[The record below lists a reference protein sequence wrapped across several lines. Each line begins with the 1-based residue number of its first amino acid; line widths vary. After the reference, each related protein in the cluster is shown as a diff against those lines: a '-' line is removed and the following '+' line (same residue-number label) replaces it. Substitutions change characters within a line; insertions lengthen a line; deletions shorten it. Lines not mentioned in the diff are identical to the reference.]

1 MLRRAGCGLVV
12 LGTLGSRFLTAY
24 AACPA
29 VTSRLPVPPRGA
41 SGRAVASR
49 DPRIRHPHPRAGG
62 ITAVF
67 NILLCLSFVG
77 LYFPRGRAGPP
88 QGAGPGAGLA
98 AQDGTRE
105 FAVAGYFL
113 RRSGSALFRLIFTP
127 RVRLVRAYRFVDT
140 LLTDTRVDSFHDAHD
155 MKHINHKQPGYTRR
169 VCTGRTRRTAEL
181 GNSIDTRRR
190 ADDRIDTCIRSAIGW
205 RLVKSH
211 PRSTRC
217 GIQVGAMTVG
227 ELGRAPPT

>member
-1 MLRRAGCGLVV
+1 MRSADPETANAVLYIIRYFCLFRLSDTLLIVLSTPEDGTGHRTPAG
-12 LGTLGSRFLTAY
+12 A
-24 AACPA
+24 PA
-29 VTSRLPVPPRGA
+29 RPRGQGQGSQRR
-41 SGRAVASR
+41 SG
-49 DPRIRHPHPRAGG
+49 G
-62 ITAVF
+62 
-67 NILLCLSFVG
+67 
-77 LYFPRGRAGPP
+77 
-88 QGAGPGAGLA
+88 
-98 AQDGTRE
+98 RE
-105 FAVAGYFL
+105 FAHCRVS
-113 RRSGSALFRLIFTP
+113 SGSGLRSCPMSSFDLVLHLSWFVLI
-127 RVRLVRAYRFVDT
+127 FVDT

-155 MKHINHKQPGYTRR
+155 MKHINHKQPGYARR

>member
-1 MLRRAGCGLVV
+1 MLG
-12 LGTLGSRFLTAY
+12 
-24 AACPA
+24 
-29 VTSRLPVPPRGA
+29 
-41 SGRAVASR
+41 R
-49 DPRIRHPHPRAGG
+49 DPRIPIRG
-62 ITAVF
+62 ITAVLSF
-67 NILLCLSFVG
+67 KLIYYFCLSFVG

-105 FAVAGYFL
+105 FAVAGFPPPL
-113 RRSGSALFRLIFTP
+113 RLRSLSFDLHP
-127 RVRLVRAYRFVDT
+127 RVRLVRTYRFVDT